1 MPIYP
6 TCFNMLIFI
15 GKTKNL
21 ISLMDLIL
29 QDKEYQ
35 QNGVLK
41 KTLDTMH
48 MILKC
53 SNLGMDLV

>member
-1 MPIYP
+1 
-6 TCFNMLIFI
+6 MLTFI

-21 ISLMDLIL
+21 ISLMDLTL

-41 KTLDTMH
+41 KTLDTMR

-53 SNLGMDLV
+53 SILGMDLV